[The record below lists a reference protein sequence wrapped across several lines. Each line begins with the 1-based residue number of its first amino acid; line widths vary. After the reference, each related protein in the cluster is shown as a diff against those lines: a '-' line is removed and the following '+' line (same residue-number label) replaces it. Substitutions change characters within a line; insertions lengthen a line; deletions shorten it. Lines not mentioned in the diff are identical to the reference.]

1 MTTVAFQG
9 EHGAYSEEAIHQ
21 HFAEGVTTLPCP
33 TFERIFEAV
42 SEGCACLGALPV
54 ENSTAGSIN
63 KAYDLLLEHDLKVH
77 GEIFLRVQHHLLA
90 APDTPGKITH
100 VRSHPQALAQCEKY
114 LNRND
119 YVAVPWYDTAGSAK
133 DLAAKPAEG
142 VAVIASRLAGE
153 TYGLQSIAKHI
164 EDIAHNFTRFFL
176 IGKGDPVRTDK
187 AKTSLIFA
195 VPHTPGSLIAALGEL
210 SERDINLTK
219 MESRPRRDRP
229 WEYIFYVDFEG
240 HWKDK
245 PCRDALVALLNR
257 AAFLKMLGSYPA
269 AEPFAEEK
277 KHGAQR
283 ELLQI

>member
-21 HFAEGVTTLPCP
+21 HFTERATTLPCP
-33 TFERIFEAV
+33 SFEHIFEAV
-42 SEGCACLGALPV
+42 TEGRAGLGALPV

-63 KAYDLLLEHDLKVH
+63 KAYDLLLDNDLKVH
-77 GEIFLRVQHHLLA
+77 GEIFLRVQHHLLV
-90 APDTPGKITH
+90 APNAPGEITH
-100 VRSHPQALAQCEKY
+100 VRSHPQALAQCEKF
-114 LNRND
+114 LNRNN

-133 DLAAKPAEG
+133 DLAEKPAEG
-142 VAVIASRLAGE
+142 VAVVASRLAGE
-153 TYGLQSIAKHI
+153 TYGLQSIAENI

-176 IGKGDPVRTDK
+176 VGKGDPERTER

-195 VPHTPGSLIAALGEL
+195 VPHTPGSLIAALSEL

-240 HWKDK
+240 HWKDRH
-245 PCRDALVALLNR
+245 CRDALVALLNR

-277 KHGAQR
+277 KHGTQR